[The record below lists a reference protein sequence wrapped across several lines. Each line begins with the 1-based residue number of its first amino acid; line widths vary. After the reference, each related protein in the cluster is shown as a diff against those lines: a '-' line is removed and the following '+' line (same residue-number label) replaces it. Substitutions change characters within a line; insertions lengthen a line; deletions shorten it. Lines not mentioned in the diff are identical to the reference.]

1 MHLWSHNQHRFLA
14 RGVPGHLGWEE
25 NKERLEAVEADGN
38 LQDGGHGSWGGL
50 LFAIPGC
57 YSLARDSVGLRAA
70 VQELVR
76 NKILSSHPNLRGQS
90 RLPAKGP
97 SNL

>member
-38 LQDGGHGSWGGL
+38 LQDGGHGSWEGFYL
-50 LFAIPGC
+50 PSLDATALPGTVWA
-57 YSLARDSVGLRAA
+57 SER
-70 VQELVR
+70 
-76 NKILSSHPNLRGQS
+76 QS
-90 RLPAKGP
+90 RSLLETRFSALTPTCGVRSCLPAKGP